1 MAMVGSSLMMVS
13 DKSLEISD
21 NDDARGKAYA
31 FRCAENRQ
39 WGSLR
44 DLMARPESAQLGSL
58 EDVDADGRTLL
69 HVVCSNEPPLDV
81 VKSVTNAFPTMTDAA
96 DAIARRTPLHVAVAS
111 GASTEVV
118 KFLVESRPECTTRK
132 DADGKTPLVLVT
144 QEIGRIDDELELRH
158 EDELEIERR
167 LLYLCDLAESLVP
180 LAVR

>member
-1 MAMVGSSLMMVS
+1 MAMVGSPLAMVS
-13 DKSLEISD
+13 DKSLESSD

-39 WGSLR
+39 WGNLR
-44 DLMARPESAQLGSL
+44 DLLLRPESAQLGSL

-81 VKSVTNAFPTMTDAA
+81 VKSVTNRFPTMTDAT
-96 DAIARRTPLHVAVAS
+96 DDARRTPLHEAVSS

-118 KFLVESRPECTTRK
+118 KFLVESGPECTTRK

-180 LAVR
+180 LAVH